1 MVAIWDILYD
11 LVFEPRNAM
20 RAIAE
25 QKNAGQAVVIALISI
40 VIPILAVSFGLKD
53 KSLAAVV
60 PVMIGIKIVASLLV
74 WMIGAALWSLI
85 AEFFGGKGTAIG
97 LFAGLGFAHLPRIF
111 IVPLWALSALMP
123 ESSQTLLM
131 VISVLLILFW
141 SVNLDVIAIKEIHQ
155 LSTAKAIL
163 VMMMPM
169 LMLGLLCFIAF
180 VFISSSLINMPM
192 WI

>member
-74 WMIGAALWSLI
+74 WMMGAALWSLI

>member
-25 QKNAGQAVVIALISI
+25 QKNAGQAVIIALISI

-74 WMIGAALWSLI
+74 WMMGAALWSLI